1 MIISLVE
8 ESFIKLF
15 NWFNGSIITLIS
27 GILEGLMT
35 TVHATTAT
43 QKTVDGPSQKVTLI
57 NPPSSEIISFKLP
70 TLYKGPHYVKDRL
83 KVDMSRRINKRL
95 VNRGPL
101 SMAGRLTR
109 GRPLHIT
116 LQLLQHYKC

>member
-8 ESFIKLF
+8 ESFIKLY
-15 NWFNGSIITLIS
+15 NSSNGSIITLIS

-57 NPPSSEIISFKLP
+57 NPPSSEIILSFKLP
-70 TLYKGPHYVKDRL
+70 TLYKGPHYVKYRL
-83 KVDMSRRINKRL
+83 KVDMSRRIIKRL
-95 VNRGPL
+95 VNRGPR
-101 SMAGRLTR
+101 SMAGRSTR
-109 GRPLHIT
+109 GRHLHIT
-116 LQLLQHYKC
+116 